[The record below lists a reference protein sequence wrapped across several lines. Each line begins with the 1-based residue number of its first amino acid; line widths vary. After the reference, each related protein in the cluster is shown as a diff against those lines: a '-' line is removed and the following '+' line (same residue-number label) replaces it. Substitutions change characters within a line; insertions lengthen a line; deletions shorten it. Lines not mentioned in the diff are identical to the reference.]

1 MSELDIKAVTN
12 MSLKA
17 AKEALLQ
24 KNYTEAIALLQDYC
38 DGHPD
43 PQGKDYVQAQM
54 WLVSA
59 YQRTG
64 RADRAISICER
75 LQETDDRRLDS
86 QLQEWAESS
95 LLNLRLQLE
104 SAPAIAANLDQTD
117 VVKSHANRYRK
128 ANVTLAVSGLRKL
141 KYVLSIFTTIS
152 LQLAISAIFFF
163 WLVSNLNPTLVM
175 TSGWNAVAW
184 TLTAVFNLL
193 LLFMSPWIVDVTQ
206 AQFLK
211 LQWITLTDLEPYSDE
226 AVEIVEQ
233 FCQKYQRDIPQIAL
247 VEDPNPIAYTY
258 GILPNSARLVVSR
271 GLLTTLD
278 REEIAAVIAYQLA
291 QISNWSFTVATFTS
305 APAQIIYAF
314 QVWCSRL
321 SLSLKRGKFAVGI
334 MAKIAQFFY
343 TLAQYPTLCTTRS
356 SSYLSDHFAASVT
369 GNPNAMSRALT
380 KIARGIVTVN
390 PFGQSVSRL
399 LQSSRTMAICDYQT
413 VIPTGMAFEILHN
426 GQDQKFQTNL
436 YRVFLWE
443 MFNPWAKW
451 VEFQSSHP
459 LVGDRL
465 AALTNYTKQ
474 LGLTS
479 EYEYDQLIKAGA
491 SLNQKRL
498 YKTFALDLLVQ
509 TAPYTLALLGYV
521 VSQYLFWLYDNWL
534 PFSLVGIGAG
544 LGVMLRGS
552 FLYPN
557 YSRVAGTNLA
567 NLLVDPYASALRGQP
582 VQIPGE
588 IVGYSNNDG
597 AIGSINY
604 GIKLA
609 DQSGLIYLDY
619 LPNLKSLWSEPNGTV
634 RKLEAL
640 VGESVVVTGW
650 FRRNQ
655 IAAIDLAELKPISV
669 ALKSNLKVI
678 PSYHQLWNNLVSS
691 FLFISGL
698 TLLLVSS

>member
-1 MSELDIKAVTN
+1 

-24 KNYTEAIALLQDYC
+24 KNYTEAIALLLEYGE
-38 DGHPD
+38 GHPD
-43 PQGKDYVQAQM
+43 PHSKDYVQAQM

-64 RADRAISICER
+64 RADRAIPICEQ
-75 LQETDDRRLDS
+75 LQEGDDPKMV
-86 QLQEWAESS
+86 EWAESS

-104 SAPAIAANLDQTD
+104 SAPAIAANSNQTE
-117 VVKSHANRYRK
+117 VVKSRPNRYRK
-128 ANVTLAVSGLRKL
+128 ANVTLALSGMRKL
-141 KYVLSIFTTIS
+141 KYVLSIFTSIS
-152 LQLAISAIFFF
+152 LQVAISAIFFF
-163 WLVSNLNPTLVM
+163 WLVSNLNPTLIM
-175 TSGWNAVAW
+175 TPGWINVAW
-184 TLTAVFNLL
+184 GLTAGFNFLL
-193 LLFMSPWIVDVTQ
+193 FFMSPWIVDVTQ

-211 LQWITLTDLEPYSDE
+211 LQWITLGDLEPYSDE

-258 GILPNSARLVVSR
+258 GILPNSARLVISR
-271 GLLTTLD
+271 GLLTALD
-278 REEIAAVIAYQLA
+278 RDEIAAVIAHQLA

-305 APAQIIYAF
+305 APSQVIYAF

-321 SLSLKRGKFAVGI
+321 SLRLKRGKFALAIV
-334 MAKIAQFFY
+334 ARVAQFFY
-343 TLAQYPTLCTTRS
+343 ALAQYSVFCTSRS
-356 SSYLSDHFAASVT
+356 GSYLSDRFAASIT

-390 PFGQSVSRL
+390 PFGRSESRL
-399 LQSSRTMAICDYQT
+399 LQASRTMAICDYQT
-413 VIPTGMAFEILHN
+413 VIPAGMAFEILYN
-426 GQDQKFQTNL
+426 GQESEFQTNL

-451 VEFQSSHP
+451 VAFQSSHP

-474 LGLTS
+474 LGLTC
-479 EYEYDQLIKAGA
+479 EYEYDQLVKAGEG
-491 SLNQKRL
+491 LNQKRL
-498 YKTFALDLLVQ
+498 YKTFTADLLVQ
-509 TAPYTLALLGYV
+509 TAPYSLALVGYI
-521 VSQYLFWLYDNWL
+521 VSQYFSWLYDNWL

-552 FLYPN
+552 FRYPN
-557 YSRVAGTNLA
+557 YNRVAGTNLA
-567 NLLVDPYASALRGQP
+567 SLLVDPYASALRGQP

-588 IVGYSNNDG
+588 IIGYSSNDG
-597 AIGSINY
+597 AIASINY

-609 DQSGLIYLDY
+609 DRSGLIYLDY

-634 RKLEAL
+634 RKLETL

-655 IAAIDLAELKPISV
+655 IAAIDLSELKPMSV
-669 ALKSNLKVI
+669 SLKSSLKTI

-698 TLLLVSS
+698 TLLLVSG